1 MKTEI
6 NSWMKNEQ
14 SKTAKADNIKA
25 FHSIFSTREMLTK
38 IFEDLTRNTP
48 KQAIDH
54 FLNLKNSIFV
64 TFKVTCN
71 ILLIK
76 R

>member
-25 FHSIFSTREMLTK
+25 FHSIFTYSVHEK
-38 IFEDLTRNTP
+38 
-48 KQAIDH
+48 
-54 FLNLKNSIFV
+54 
-64 TFKVTCN
+64 C
-71 ILLIK
+71 
-76 R
+76 